1 MSIFIIFLNLK
12 FFYGLISKLL
22 NIVLSGRKKSMN
34 ILQRKKCQSLKNMKK
49 KLLDGSSR
57 SSEFFLVK
65 QNPIFDLDS

>member
-1 MSIFIIFLNLK
+1 MPK
-12 FFYGLISKLL
+12 FEEHD
-22 NIVLSGRKKSMN
+22 
-34 ILQRKKCQSLKNMKK
+34 KK